1 MSEPTQFQQDLALR
15 FKDKY
20 NFVFNNHVLII
31 DVKETFDVMRAL
43 KDEFGFNMLL
53 DVCGGDNLKRPKSE
67 WTHGVRF
74 ESV

>member
-20 NFVFNNHVLII
+20 NFVFNNHVLI
-31 DVKETFDVMRAL
+31 VALKETFYVMRAL
-43 KDEFGFNMLL
+43 KDELGFNMLL
-53 DVCGGDNLKRPKSE
+53 DVCGVDNLKRPKSE
-67 WTHGVRF
+67 WEHGKRF